1 MDWSA
6 FRGKKVCVAISGGV
20 DSVVLLHTLFKLREQ
35 FKISLS
41 AVHCEHGIRGEESLA
56 DGEFVKAFCASLGVP
71 CYYFS
76 EDCPAR
82 AAREKV
88 SLETAA
94 RNFRYA
100 CFSAL
105 VEKEEADFIATA
117 HHLNDEAETVLF
129 RLARG
134 SALSGV
140 RGMDEK
146 NGYILRPFLHK
157 TRAEIERYAKENG
170 LAFREDK
177 TNFETDATRNRLRW
191 NVLPV
196 LENAVPGASG
206 NIARFARLAAEDDAL
221 LYAYAKELLFTQK
234 EGKRVGIAVGFSDKK
249 PLFTRACLLALK
261 GLGVEK
267 DYTSAHLESV
277 YFLQDLERGA
287 RVSLPQ
293 NVCAEKLEKGV
304 LFYKKPTEEMVAAV
318 SEKIFDENGFD
329 GGRYEV
335 KCSFA
340 AAETEE
346 RAWKTLRLDREKLPK
361 DCVFRFRRE
370 GDFIERFGGGKKSLK
385 KFFNEE
391 KIPVDLRGELPLIAQ
406 KDGGEVYA
414 VCGVEISEKVKVT
427 AESSRVI
434 YLITKEITKEVE
446 GL

>member
-35 FKISLS
+35 FEISLS

-56 DGEFVKAFCASLGVP
+56 DGEFVKAFCTSLNVP
-71 CYYFS
+71 CHYFS

-105 VEKEEADFIATA
+105 VERGEVDFIATA

-134 SALSGV
+134 SALSGI

-177 TNFETDATRNRLRW
+177 TNFETDATRNKLRL
-191 NVLPV
+191 NVLPT

-221 LYAYAKELLFTQK
+221 LYTYAKELLFTHK
-234 EGKRVGIAVGFSDKK
+234 EGKRVGIAVAFSDKK

-304 LFYKKPTEEMVAAV
+304 LFYKKPTEEMVAEV
-318 SEKIFDENGFD
+318 SEKVFDENGFD

-335 KCSFA
+335 KCSFVA
-340 AAETEE
+340 TQAEET
-346 RAWKTLRLDREKLPK
+346 AWKTLRLDREKLPQ

-434 YLITKEITKEVE
+434 YLITQEVE
-446 GL
+446 VL